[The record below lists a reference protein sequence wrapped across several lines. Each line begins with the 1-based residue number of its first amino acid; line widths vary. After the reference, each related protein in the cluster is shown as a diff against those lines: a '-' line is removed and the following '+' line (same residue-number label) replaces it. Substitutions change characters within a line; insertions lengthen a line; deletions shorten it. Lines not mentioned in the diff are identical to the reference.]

1 MSFLIRKT
9 FSTSIMFGLRR
20 AMSISHPDNELYNK
34 IGFLGTGNMAQA
46 IIQGLVNQK
55 KYKPDQIY
63 GVDNNQEYVEFIKQ
77 NGPTYMKNINF
88 LESTEDMFNT
98 TNVVILCVKPQD
110 LKNTLKANKEF
121 ITPNHL
127 LISIAAGIKIEQIEN
142 VNLVAII
149 GLNFTIHFQ
158 NLFKAFD
165 L

>member
-1 MSFLIRKT
+1 
-9 FSTSIMFGLRR
+9 MFGLRR